1 MAQFKFGSYSF
12 PDVLVKQGGVSTKP
26 SQRQDLDSYTDGYGV
41 TQRNALDHTKTEI
54 VITTLPM
61 NGAKMRGI
69 MAGITANYINPKER
83 DANCTYYDDESG
95 AMKTGH
101 FYLDPSLEFNR
112 IEVDANGV
120 PTKYGETKFTF
131 IEY

>member
-1 MAQFKFGSYSF
+1 MAQFKFGGYSF
-12 PDVLVKQGGVSTKP
+12 PDELVKQGGVNAKP

-41 TQRNALDHTKTEI
+41 TQRNALEHTKTEI
-54 VITTLPM
+54 TITTLPM
-61 NGAKMRGI
+61 SGDKMRAI
-69 MAGITANYINPKER
+69 MAGLRSNYINSKER

-95 AMKTGH
+95 TMATGH

-112 IEVDANGV
+112 IEVGSNGV